1 MNIVY
6 ALTRNVYGWILP
18 SVRSLAE
25 HEPDARVFILAE
37 DDALPFDLPMPAEVI
52 NISLQGF
59 FPEIGA
65 HRQEAFGGYI
75 NHLKVCYPSILPV
88 DKVIHLD
95 IDTIICGR
103 LTDLWKTDVTGKW
116 FAAVPESQT
125 WYRPFGDRYYNM
137 GVALINLAQMR
148 KDKAS
153 PMMAD
158 YLLTTSQPY
167 ADQNAWNK
175 FGSELGNAAVL
186 GLRFNES
193 MVTGKTNNP
202 GIIHYCAIPDWWT
215 NRTMD
220 RRGYLDK
227 YMEAE

>member
-6 ALTRNVYGWILP
+6 ALTRNVYDWILP

-25 HEPDARVFILAE
+25 HESDARVFILAE

-103 LTDLWKTDVTGKW
+103 LTDL
-116 FAAVPESQT
+116 
-125 WYRPFGDRYYNM
+125 
-137 GVALINLAQMR
+137 
-148 KDKAS
+148 
-153 PMMAD
+153 
-158 YLLTTSQPY
+158 
-167 ADQNAWNK
+167 
-175 FGSELGNAAVL
+175 
-186 GLRFNES
+186 
-193 MVTGKTNNP
+193 
-202 GIIHYCAIPDWWT
+202 
-215 NRTMD
+215 
-220 RRGYLDK
+220 
-227 YMEAE
+227 